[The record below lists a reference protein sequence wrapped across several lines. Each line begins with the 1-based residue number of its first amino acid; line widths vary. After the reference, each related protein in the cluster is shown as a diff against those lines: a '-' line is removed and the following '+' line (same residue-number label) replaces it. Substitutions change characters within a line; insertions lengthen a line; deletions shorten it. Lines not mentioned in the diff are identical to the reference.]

1 MLLDQTSLLTTRVDL
16 LRHLIERDGDFCY
29 LCEKEFHKENADDW
43 SDYTIDHVIP
53 RARGGLDHVDNYKL
67 AHFPCNQEK
76 DDRLF
81 LEDGTLE
88 PKRNSRA
95 PKVPKG
101 EREQVCTDCLNGRM
115 LQQGATCRACGHESG
130 PERWPWWA
138 RKPANECGHDE
149 KSWCW
154 MCGGPGVMPRSA
166 PYIMEN

>member
-1 MLLDQTSLLTTRVDL
+1 MLLDQTSLLSTRVDVVKF
-16 LRHLIERDGDFCY
+16 LIERDGDHCY
-29 LCEKEFHKENADDW
+29 LCPKPFERDAEDDY

-76 DDRLF
+76 DDRMF
-81 LEDGTLE
+81 LPDGTLE

-95 PKVPKG
+95 PKVPKA
-101 EREQVCTDCLNGRM
+101 EREQVCDRCMNGRM
-115 LQQGATCRACGHESG
+115 LQQGAFCDVCGHESG
-130 PERWPWWA
+130 PQKWPWWA
-138 RKPANECGHDE
+138 RRAANECGHDE

-166 PYIMEN
+166 PHIMV